1 MVKMVALDGSGNSW
15 LWDRNKFINRKFIMQ
30 EMYQNYVEGDASW
43 DVPQVFLSIS
53 HNYHITYGPGVPEH
67 SAGNRINALVQYR
80 CLLPRFALIM
90 LLQTGH
96 K

>member
-1 MVKMVALDGSGNSW
+1 MTYFHMLKP
-15 LWDRNKFINRKFIMQ
+15 IMQ
-30 EMYQNYVEGDASW
+30 TVCITTLPVKKQQEETHISVNYV
-43 DVPQVFLSIS
+43 
-53 HNYHITYGPGVPEH
+53 YHITYGPGEPEH

-80 CLLPRFALIM
+80 FLLPRFALIT